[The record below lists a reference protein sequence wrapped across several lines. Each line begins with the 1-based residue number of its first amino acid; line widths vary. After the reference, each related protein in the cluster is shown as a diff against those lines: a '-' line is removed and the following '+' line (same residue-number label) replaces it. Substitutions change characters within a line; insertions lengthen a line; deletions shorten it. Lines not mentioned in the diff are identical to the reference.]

1 MTEQSARDAAK
12 KKSFLSLM
20 TDIPHLIVQ
29 LVRAELELLKTEIV
43 AKLKA
48 TGIGLGLFAISVS
61 LIIFALLLLVFTAV
75 FALALVV
82 PLWAAS
88 LISACGVLVAAAAI
102 ALAGAGV
109 MSRAKSPKPDE
120 TIESIRKD
128 IQVLR
133 GDK

>member
-12 KKSFLSLM
+12 KKSFLSLV
-20 TDIPHLIVQ
+20 TDIPHLIAQ

-61 LIIFALLLLVFTAV
+61 LIIFALL

-88 LISACGVLVAAAAI
+88 LISAGGVLVAAAAI

-109 MSRAKSPKPDE
+109 MSRAKSPTPDE